1 VCPYCGKHHC
11 HKRADGRFCCSEC
24 HKNFSEK
31 VGTIFE
37 NTKIDLR
44 KWFMAM
50 YLISSHKKGIS
61 SHQLARDIDVTQKT
75 AWFIL
80 HKIRTLFAQDD
91 TIALEGDVECD
102 EVYIGG
108 KEKNKHESRRTPGT
122 QGRSTKTKTPVFG
135 MVQRGGKVIAV
146 KCEKT
151 DSATLLPLI
160 GQFIAEGS
168 NVYTDELNSYNGIDE
183 TKYTHKVVNHGR
195 NEYVKGG
202 DFTNTIEGFWGTLKR
217 MIEGIYHSIT
227 SKYLQRYVDEAVYRY
242 NCRKMKGC
250 DCFRDMFAAYRC
262 GGLQYG
268 SNVRNGC
275 LKVFIINKGKVK
287 SMKSLKKYMNNS
299 RMDKIVN
306 EAVAQSI
313 DSVINEGIDF
323 DPHTK
328 TVSYNPSHEEN
339 VDTSIEHNPTMDG
352 DIVPNVQVWSIFKRK
367 RGLRGDGNPLVYAL
381 KGEGGWTFRDES
393 DRNAIEKQFDA
404 IATKFA
410 TMYPVGVTIL
420 MPSGSELNM
429 HIADVVMSKS
439 RNAELIKGVICK
451 LTTEE
456 VDDIVLDFNSKFREF
471 YKDEFNSK
479 YYELGRYLDLMD
491 KERNGYFSR
500 HLIKNN
506 QMRDVLDSTLKL
518 SDDRFAE
525 FANKINDQDVL
536 IIDDTIRRGQ
546 SIKEACQIMLESYA
560 PKSITVLTLLSK
572 LN

>member
-1 VCPYCGKHHC
+1 
-11 HKRADGRFCCSEC
+11 
-24 HKNFSEK
+24 
-31 VGTIFE
+31 
-37 NTKIDLR
+37 
-44 KWFMAM
+44 
-50 YLISSHKKGIS
+50 
-61 SHQLARDIDVTQKT
+61 
-75 AWFIL
+75 
-80 HKIRTLFAQDD
+80 
-91 TIALEGDVECD
+91 
-102 EVYIGG
+102 
-108 KEKNKHESRRTPGT
+108 
-122 QGRSTKTKTPVFG
+122 
-135 MVQRGGKVIAV
+135 
-146 KCEKT
+146 
-151 DSATLLPLI
+151 
-160 GQFIAEGS
+160 
-168 NVYTDELNSYNGIDE
+168 
-183 TKYTHKVVNHGR
+183 
-195 NEYVKGG
+195 
-202 DFTNTIEGFWGTLKR
+202 
-217 MIEGIYHSIT
+217 
-227 SKYLQRYVDEAVYRY
+227 
-242 NCRKMKGC
+242 
-250 DCFRDMFAAYRC
+250 
-262 GGLQYG
+262 
-268 SNVRNGC
+268 
-275 LKVFIINKGKVK
+275 
-287 SMKSLKKYMNNS
+287 MKSLKKYMNNS
-299 RMDKIVN
+299 RIDKNIN
-306 EAVAQSI
+306 EVTAQLI

-323 DPHTK
+323 DPQTK

-352 DIVPNVQVWSIFKRK
+352 DIVQNVQVWSIFKRK
-367 RGLRGDGNPLVYAL
+367 KGLRGDGNPLVYAL

-410 TMYPVGVTIL
+410 TMYPIGVTIL
-420 MPSGSELNM
+420 MPSGNELNM

-439 RNAELIKGVICK
+439 KNAELIKGVICK

-536 IIDDTIRRGQ
+536 IIDDTISRGQ
-546 SIKEACQIMLESYA
+546 SIKEACQIILESYA

>member
-1 VCPYCGKHHC
+1 
-11 HKRADGRFCCSEC
+11 
-24 HKNFSEK
+24 
-31 VGTIFE
+31 
-37 NTKIDLR
+37 
-44 KWFMAM
+44 M
-50 YLISSHKKGIS
+50 
-61 SHQLARDIDVTQKT
+61 
-75 AWFIL
+75 
-80 HKIRTLFAQDD
+80 
-91 TIALEGDVECD
+91 
-102 EVYIGG
+102 
-108 KEKNKHESRRTPGT
+108 KNK
-122 QGRSTKTKTPVFG
+122 
-135 MVQRGGKVIAV
+135 
-146 KCEKT
+146 
-151 DSATLLPLI
+151 
-160 GQFIAEGS
+160 
-168 NVYTDELNSYNGIDE
+168 
-183 TKYTHKVVNHGR
+183 
-195 NEYVKGG
+195 
-202 DFTNTIEGFWGTLKR
+202 
-217 MIEGIYHSIT
+217 
-227 SKYLQRYVDEAVYRY
+227 
-242 NCRKMKGC
+242 
-250 DCFRDMFAAYRC
+250 
-262 GGLQYG
+262 
-268 SNVRNGC
+268 
-275 LKVFIINKGKVK
+275 INQ
-287 SMKSLKKYMNNS
+287 L
-299 RMDKIVN
+299 VN
-306 EAVAQSI
+306 EAVAQAI

-328 TVSYNPSHEEN
+328 TVSYNPSHEKN

-456 VDDIVLDFNSKFREF
+456 VDDIVLDFNSKFRDF

-525 FANKINDQDVL
+525 FANKINGQDVL
-536 IIDDTIRRGQ
+536 IIDDTISRGQ

>member
-1 VCPYCGKHHC
+1 
-11 HKRADGRFCCSEC
+11 
-24 HKNFSEK
+24 
-31 VGTIFE
+31 
-37 NTKIDLR
+37 
-44 KWFMAM
+44 
-50 YLISSHKKGIS
+50 
-61 SHQLARDIDVTQKT
+61 
-75 AWFIL
+75 
-80 HKIRTLFAQDD
+80 
-91 TIALEGDVECD
+91 
-102 EVYIGG
+102 
-108 KEKNKHESRRTPGT
+108 
-122 QGRSTKTKTPVFG
+122 
-135 MVQRGGKVIAV
+135 
-146 KCEKT
+146 
-151 DSATLLPLI
+151 
-160 GQFIAEGS
+160 
-168 NVYTDELNSYNGIDE
+168 
-183 TKYTHKVVNHGR
+183 
-195 NEYVKGG
+195 
-202 DFTNTIEGFWGTLKR
+202 
-217 MIEGIYHSIT
+217 
-227 SKYLQRYVDEAVYRY
+227 
-242 NCRKMKGC
+242 
-250 DCFRDMFAAYRC
+250 
-262 GGLQYG
+262 
-268 SNVRNGC
+268 
-275 LKVFIINKGKVK
+275 
-287 SMKSLKKYMNNS
+287 MKSLKKYMNNS

-479 YYELGRYLDLMD
+479 YYELGQYLDLMD

-536 IIDDTIRRGQ
+536 IIDDTISRGQ

>member
-1 VCPYCGKHHC
+1 
-11 HKRADGRFCCSEC
+11 
-24 HKNFSEK
+24 
-31 VGTIFE
+31 
-37 NTKIDLR
+37 
-44 KWFMAM
+44 
-50 YLISSHKKGIS
+50 
-61 SHQLARDIDVTQKT
+61 
-75 AWFIL
+75 
-80 HKIRTLFAQDD
+80 
-91 TIALEGDVECD
+91 
-102 EVYIGG
+102 
-108 KEKNKHESRRTPGT
+108 
-122 QGRSTKTKTPVFG
+122 
-135 MVQRGGKVIAV
+135 
-146 KCEKT
+146 
-151 DSATLLPLI
+151 
-160 GQFIAEGS
+160 
-168 NVYTDELNSYNGIDE
+168 
-183 TKYTHKVVNHGR
+183 
-195 NEYVKGG
+195 
-202 DFTNTIEGFWGTLKR
+202 
-217 MIEGIYHSIT
+217 
-227 SKYLQRYVDEAVYRY
+227 
-242 NCRKMKGC
+242 
-250 DCFRDMFAAYRC
+250 
-262 GGLQYG
+262 
-268 SNVRNGC
+268 
-275 LKVFIINKGKVK
+275 
-287 SMKSLKKYMNNS
+287 MKSLKKYMNNS

-410 TMYPVGVTIL
+410 TIYPVGVTIL

-518 SDDRFAE
+518 SNDRFAE
-525 FANKINDQDVL
+525 FANKINGQDIL
-536 IIDDTIRRGQ
+536 IIDDTISRGQ

>member
-1 VCPYCGKHHC
+1 
-11 HKRADGRFCCSEC
+11 
-24 HKNFSEK
+24 
-31 VGTIFE
+31 
-37 NTKIDLR
+37 
-44 KWFMAM
+44 
-50 YLISSHKKGIS
+50 
-61 SHQLARDIDVTQKT
+61 
-75 AWFIL
+75 
-80 HKIRTLFAQDD
+80 
-91 TIALEGDVECD
+91 
-102 EVYIGG
+102 
-108 KEKNKHESRRTPGT
+108 
-122 QGRSTKTKTPVFG
+122 
-135 MVQRGGKVIAV
+135 
-146 KCEKT
+146 
-151 DSATLLPLI
+151 
-160 GQFIAEGS
+160 
-168 NVYTDELNSYNGIDE
+168 
-183 TKYTHKVVNHGR
+183 
-195 NEYVKGG
+195 
-202 DFTNTIEGFWGTLKR
+202 
-217 MIEGIYHSIT
+217 
-227 SKYLQRYVDEAVYRY
+227 
-242 NCRKMKGC
+242 
-250 DCFRDMFAAYRC
+250 
-262 GGLQYG
+262 
-268 SNVRNGC
+268 
-275 LKVFIINKGKVK
+275 
-287 SMKSLKKYMNNS
+287 MKSLKKYMNNS

-328 TVSYNPSHEEN
+328 TVSYNPSHEEY

-479 YYELGRYLDLMD
+479 YYELGQYLDLMD

>member
-1 VCPYCGKHHC
+1 
-11 HKRADGRFCCSEC
+11 
-24 HKNFSEK
+24 
-31 VGTIFE
+31 
-37 NTKIDLR
+37 
-44 KWFMAM
+44 
-50 YLISSHKKGIS
+50 
-61 SHQLARDIDVTQKT
+61 
-75 AWFIL
+75 
-80 HKIRTLFAQDD
+80 
-91 TIALEGDVECD
+91 
-102 EVYIGG
+102 
-108 KEKNKHESRRTPGT
+108 
-122 QGRSTKTKTPVFG
+122 
-135 MVQRGGKVIAV
+135 
-146 KCEKT
+146 
-151 DSATLLPLI
+151 
-160 GQFIAEGS
+160 
-168 NVYTDELNSYNGIDE
+168 
-183 TKYTHKVVNHGR
+183 
-195 NEYVKGG
+195 
-202 DFTNTIEGFWGTLKR
+202 
-217 MIEGIYHSIT
+217 
-227 SKYLQRYVDEAVYRY
+227 
-242 NCRKMKGC
+242 
-250 DCFRDMFAAYRC
+250 
-262 GGLQYG
+262 
-268 SNVRNGC
+268 
-275 LKVFIINKGKVK
+275 
-287 SMKSLKKYMNNS
+287 MKSLKKCMNNYG
-299 RMDKIVN
+299 MDKIVN

-339 VDTSIEHNPTMDG
+339 IDTSIEHNPTMDG

-367 RGLRGDGNPLVYAL
+367 RGLRGDGNPLIYAL

-439 RNAELIKGVICK
+439 RNAELIEGVICK

-456 VDDIVLDFNSKFREF
+456 VEDIVLDFNSKFREF

-500 HLIKNN
+500 HLIKNT

-525 FANKINDQDVL
+525 FANKINGQDVL
-536 IIDDTIRRGQ
+536 IIDDTISIGQ

>member
-1 VCPYCGKHHC
+1 
-11 HKRADGRFCCSEC
+11 
-24 HKNFSEK
+24 
-31 VGTIFE
+31 
-37 NTKIDLR
+37 
-44 KWFMAM
+44 
-50 YLISSHKKGIS
+50 
-61 SHQLARDIDVTQKT
+61 
-75 AWFIL
+75 
-80 HKIRTLFAQDD
+80 
-91 TIALEGDVECD
+91 
-102 EVYIGG
+102 
-108 KEKNKHESRRTPGT
+108 
-122 QGRSTKTKTPVFG
+122 
-135 MVQRGGKVIAV
+135 
-146 KCEKT
+146 
-151 DSATLLPLI
+151 
-160 GQFIAEGS
+160 
-168 NVYTDELNSYNGIDE
+168 
-183 TKYTHKVVNHGR
+183 
-195 NEYVKGG
+195 
-202 DFTNTIEGFWGTLKR
+202 
-217 MIEGIYHSIT
+217 
-227 SKYLQRYVDEAVYRY
+227 
-242 NCRKMKGC
+242 
-250 DCFRDMFAAYRC
+250 
-262 GGLQYG
+262 
-268 SNVRNGC
+268 
-275 LKVFIINKGKVK
+275 
-287 SMKSLKKYMNNS
+287 MKSLKKYMNNS

-339 VDTSIEHNPTMDG
+339 VDTIIEHNPTMDG

-491 KERNGYFSR
+491 KESNGYFSR

-536 IIDDTIRRGQ
+536 IIDDTISRGQ

>member
-1 VCPYCGKHHC
+1 
-11 HKRADGRFCCSEC
+11 
-24 HKNFSEK
+24 
-31 VGTIFE
+31 
-37 NTKIDLR
+37 
-44 KWFMAM
+44 
-50 YLISSHKKGIS
+50 
-61 SHQLARDIDVTQKT
+61 
-75 AWFIL
+75 
-80 HKIRTLFAQDD
+80 
-91 TIALEGDVECD
+91 
-102 EVYIGG
+102 
-108 KEKNKHESRRTPGT
+108 
-122 QGRSTKTKTPVFG
+122 
-135 MVQRGGKVIAV
+135 
-146 KCEKT
+146 
-151 DSATLLPLI
+151 
-160 GQFIAEGS
+160 
-168 NVYTDELNSYNGIDE
+168 
-183 TKYTHKVVNHGR
+183 
-195 NEYVKGG
+195 
-202 DFTNTIEGFWGTLKR
+202 
-217 MIEGIYHSIT
+217 
-227 SKYLQRYVDEAVYRY
+227 
-242 NCRKMKGC
+242 
-250 DCFRDMFAAYRC
+250 
-262 GGLQYG
+262 
-268 SNVRNGC
+268 
-275 LKVFIINKGKVK
+275 
-287 SMKSLKKYMNNS
+287 MKSLKKYMNNS

-381 KGEGGWTFRDES
+381 NGEGGWTFRDES
-393 DRNAIEKQFDA
+393 DKNAIEKQFDA

-491 KERNGYFSR
+491 KEGNGYFSR

-506 QMRDVLDSTLKL
+506 QMRNVLDSTLKF

-536 IIDDTIRRGQ
+536 IIDDTISRGQ

>member
-1 VCPYCGKHHC
+1 
-11 HKRADGRFCCSEC
+11 
-24 HKNFSEK
+24 
-31 VGTIFE
+31 
-37 NTKIDLR
+37 
-44 KWFMAM
+44 M
-50 YLISSHKKGIS
+50 
-61 SHQLARDIDVTQKT
+61 
-75 AWFIL
+75 
-80 HKIRTLFAQDD
+80 
-91 TIALEGDVECD
+91 
-102 EVYIGG
+102 
-108 KEKNKHESRRTPGT
+108 KNK
-122 QGRSTKTKTPVFG
+122 
-135 MVQRGGKVIAV
+135 
-146 KCEKT
+146 
-151 DSATLLPLI
+151 
-160 GQFIAEGS
+160 
-168 NVYTDELNSYNGIDE
+168 
-183 TKYTHKVVNHGR
+183 
-195 NEYVKGG
+195 
-202 DFTNTIEGFWGTLKR
+202 
-217 MIEGIYHSIT
+217 
-227 SKYLQRYVDEAVYRY
+227 
-242 NCRKMKGC
+242 
-250 DCFRDMFAAYRC
+250 
-262 GGLQYG
+262 
-268 SNVRNGC
+268 
-275 LKVFIINKGKVK
+275 INQ
-287 SMKSLKKYMNNS
+287 L
-299 RMDKIVN
+299 VN
-306 EAVAQSI
+306 EAVAQAI
-313 DSVINEGIDF
+313 DNVIKEGIDF

-328 TVSYNPSHEEN
+328 TVSYNPSHEKN

-456 VDDIVLDFNSKFREF
+456 VDDIVLDFNSKFRDF

-525 FANKINDQDVL
+525 FANKINGQDVL
-536 IIDDTIRRGQ
+536 IIDDTISRGK